1 MRKQELIW
9 LDTAENPEGQMELT
23 IKYRGS
29 RNEENVA
36 AFLEIRDKN
45 SVLVKEKGELR
56 QDTARVKKAVFKCQ
70 GVQCWTPENPALYQV
85 NIVLELSDRNNE
97 KTYIRHGQKL
107 GFRSL
112 KRQNQQVFWNHK
124 PVKLLGICYRE
135 PDFKME
141 NWETVLRRDL
151 ELFKA
156 AHVNF
161 IRSIYYPFSEKML
174 ELCDEMGFWVENTAP
189 FYELGQ
195 TQKNISE
202 LPHMQKEFETA
213 AEELL
218 VNGSHTSVLLWS
230 LGHDC
235 AWGVNFGIIRDRI
248 RELDAIRLMTFHLP
262 MSIPEE
268 EPQMDV
274 WPVHDIDWRLPFD
287 QTYDQ
292 MVIFHTPGAK
302 NEIGYMVADADY
314 PVPVLHEVWSPI
326 VCHNRD
332 EIQRDPGIRDFW
344 GKSIRTFVEKS
355 ARTPG
360 CLGGAVLAGVDEDGS
375 FEGLM
380 DYEWGI
386 LDVNHNP
393 KPEYYHLKNAYGAAS
408 KEAYAEL
415 ENENSVVE
423 TKINCFRRQNEIR
436 NTNWKIQWTEDA
448 LYIEN
453 DNTFYVFSRKKCL
466 LKEAGLIQKQGKKV
480 LIKGGPFLNTAG
492 FLLGKWIGRSLEICS
507 VDGAESVQIK
517 ISGTYENTLDLC
529 FYLTIFQNGILETA
543 YEVQKLFRHMP
554 HRVKAEI
561 GISSGGLGEKGG
573 AYYVT
578 EPNRIR
584 IVSQGCKVR
593 LEPASELTE
602 GAIVDNLDP
611 RINYVGN
618 WIKMED
624 YCGNLNGSET
634 LSNTAG
640 DYAELRFTGTGI
652 TVYGPWD
659 ILYGMCNVYLD
670 GELWK
675 KDVSQYPPKVD
686 FPGMSRGYEK
696 RYRQILAEVHGL
708 EEKEHTLRI
717 EVTGTKEA
725 KAQNTYTSID
735 YAVLE
740 GSSYTGGFKM
750 NIAVDFNY
758 PRMVRGCVRRPDVK
772 LIPGVRESFRI
783 QMLLE
788 EDK

>member
-1 MRKQELIW
+1 
-9 LDTAENPEGQMELT
+9 
-23 IKYRGS
+23 
-29 RNEENVA
+29 
-36 AFLEIRDKN
+36 
-45 SVLVKEKGELR
+45 
-56 QDTARVKKAVFKCQ
+56 
-70 GVQCWTPENPALYQV
+70 
-85 NIVLELSDRNNE
+85 
-97 KTYIRHGQKL
+97 
-107 GFRSL
+107 
-112 KRQNQQVFWNHK
+112 
-124 PVKLLGICYRE
+124 
-135 PDFKME
+135 
-141 NWETVLRRDL
+141 
-151 ELFKA
+151 
-156 AHVNF
+156 
-161 IRSIYYPFSEKML
+161 
-174 ELCDEMGFWVENTAP
+174 
-189 FYELGQ
+189 
-195 TQKNISE
+195 
-202 LPHMQKEFETA
+202 
-213 AEELL
+213 
-218 VNGSHTSVLLWS
+218 
-230 LGHDC
+230 
-235 AWGVNFGIIRDRI
+235 
-248 RELDAIRLMTFHLP
+248 MTFHLP

-268 EPQMDV
+268 EPQVDV
-274 WPVHDIDWRLPFD
+274 WPVHDIDWHLPFGK
-287 QTYDQ
+287 TYDQ
-292 MVIFHTPGAK
+292 MVIFHTPGAE
-302 NEIGYMVADADY
+302 NEIGYMIADTDY
-314 PVPVLHEVWSPI
+314 PVPVLQEVWSPV

-344 GKSIRTFVEKS
+344 GKSIHTFVEKS

-408 KEAYAEL
+408 KEAYAEWK
-415 ENENSVVE
+415 NENSTVE
-423 TKINCFRRQNEIR
+423 TKINCFRRQNEIC

-448 LYIEN
+448 LHIEN
-453 DNTFYVFSRKKCL
+453 DNSFYIFSRKKCL

-507 VDGAESVQIK
+507 VDGAENVQIK
-517 ISGTYENTLDLC
+517 ISGTYENTLDIC
-529 FYLTIFQNGILETA
+529 FYLTLFQNGILETA

-578 EPNRIR
+578 EPDRVR
-584 IVSQGCKVR
+584 MVSQGCKVR
-593 LEPASELTE
+593 LESAPELTE
-602 GAIVDNLDP
+602 GAIVNNLDS

-640 DYAELRFTGTGI
+640 DYAELSFTGTGI

-659 ILYGMCNVYLD
+659 ILNGMCNVYLD
-670 GELWK
+670 GEIWK

-696 RYRQILAEVHGL
+696 RYRQILVEVHGL
-708 EEKEHTLRI
+708 EEKKHTLRI

-735 YAVLE
+735 YVVLE

>member
-1 MRKQELIW
+1 
-9 LDTAENPEGQMELT
+9 ME
-23 IKYRGS
+23 
-29 RNEENVA
+29 
-36 AFLEIRDKN
+36 
-45 SVLVKEKGELR
+45 
-56 QDTARVKKAVFKCQ
+56 C
-70 GVQCWTPENPALYQV
+70 
-85 NIVLELSDRNNE
+85 
-97 KTYIRHGQKL
+97 
-107 GFRSL
+107 
-112 KRQNQQVFWNHK
+112 
-124 PVKLLGICYRE
+124 
-135 PDFKME
+135 
-141 NWETVLRRDL
+141 
-151 ELFKA
+151 
-156 AHVNF
+156 
-161 IRSIYYPFSEKML
+161 
-174 ELCDEMGFWVENTAP
+174 
-189 FYELGQ
+189 
-195 TQKNISE
+195 
-202 LPHMQKEFETA
+202 
-213 AEELL
+213 
-218 VNGSHTSVLLWS
+218 
-230 LGHDC
+230 
-235 AWGVNFGIIRDRI
+235 IRDRTGNWI
-248 RELDAIRLMTFHLP
+248 DIRLMTFHLP

-274 WPVHDIDWRLPFD
+274 WPVHDIDWRLSFD
-287 QTYDQ
+287 KTYDQ
-292 MVIFHTPGAK
+292 MVIFHTPGAE
-302 NEIGYMVADADY
+302 NEIGYMIADADY
-314 PVPVLHEVWSPI
+314 PVPVLHEVWSPV
-326 VCHNRD
+326 VCHNWD

-355 ARTPG
+355 ARTSG

-507 VDGAESVQIK
+507 VDGAENVQIK

-529 FYLTIFQNGILETA
+529 FYLTLFQNGILETA

-578 EPNRIR
+578 EPDRVR
-584 IVSQGCKVR
+584 MVFQGCKVR
-593 LEPASELTE
+593 LEPAPELTE
-602 GAIVDNLDP
+602 GAIVNNLDP

-640 DYAELRFTGTGI
+640 DYAELSFTGTGI

-670 GELWK
+670 GEFWK

-717 EVTGTKEA
+717 EVTGAKEE

>member
-1 MRKQELIW
+1 
-9 LDTAENPEGQMELT
+9 
-23 IKYRGS
+23 
-29 RNEENVA
+29 
-36 AFLEIRDKN
+36 
-45 SVLVKEKGELR
+45 
-56 QDTARVKKAVFKCQ
+56 
-70 GVQCWTPENPALYQV
+70 
-85 NIVLELSDRNNE
+85 
-97 KTYIRHGQKL
+97 
-107 GFRSL
+107 
-112 KRQNQQVFWNHK
+112 
-124 PVKLLGICYRE
+124 
-135 PDFKME
+135 
-141 NWETVLRRDL
+141 
-151 ELFKA
+151 
-156 AHVNF
+156 
-161 IRSIYYPFSEKML
+161 
-174 ELCDEMGFWVENTAP
+174 
-189 FYELGQ
+189 
-195 TQKNISE
+195 
-202 LPHMQKEFETA
+202 
-213 AEELL
+213 
-218 VNGSHTSVLLWS
+218 
-230 LGHDC
+230 
-235 AWGVNFGIIRDRI
+235 
-248 RELDAIRLMTFHLP
+248 

-274 WPVHDIDWRLPFD
+274 WPVHDIDWRLSFD
-287 QTYDQ
+287 KTYDQ
-292 MVIFHTPGAK
+292 MVIFHTPGAE
-302 NEIGYMVADADY
+302 NEIGYMIADADY
-314 PVPVLHEVWSPI
+314 PVPVLHEVWSPV

-355 ARTPG
+355 ARTSG

-507 VDGAESVQIK
+507 VDGAENVQIK

-529 FYLTIFQNGILETA
+529 FYLTLFQNGILETA

-578 EPNRIR
+578 EPDRVR
-584 IVSQGCKVR
+584 MVFQGCKVR
-593 LEPASELTE
+593 LEPAPELTE
-602 GAIVDNLDP
+602 GAIVNNLDP

-640 DYAELRFTGTGI
+640 DYAELSFTGTGI

-717 EVTGTKEA
+717 EVTGAKEE

>member
-56 QDTARVKKAVFKCQ
+56 QDTARVKTAAFKCQ
-70 GVQCWTPENPALYQV
+70 GVQCWTPEDPALYQV
-85 NIVLELSDRNNE
+85 NIVLELSDKNNE

-112 KRQNQQVFWNHK
+112 KRKNQQVFWNHK

-135 PDFKME
+135 PDSKME

-156 AHVNF
+156 AHINF

-218 VNGSHTSVLLWS
+218 ANGSHTSVLLWS

-248 RELDAIRLMTFHLP
+248 RELDDIRLMTFHLP

-287 QTYDQ
+287 KTYDQ
-292 MVIFHTPGAK
+292 MVIFHTPGAE

-344 GKSIRTFVEKS
+344 RKSIRTFVEKS

-393 KPEYYHLKNAYGAAS
+393 KPEYYHLKEAYGSAGKIS
-408 KEAYAEL
+408 EESVKEIE
-415 ENENSVVE
+415 E
-423 TKINCFRRQNEIR
+423 IWRRIQNE
-436 NTNWKIQWTEDA
+436 TDTADWKIQWTEDA

-453 DNTFYVFSRKKCL
+453 DKVFYTFSRKNCL
-466 LKEAGLIQKQGKKV
+466 MQEAGVIEKQGRRV

-492 FLLGKWIGRSLEICS
+492 FLLGKWIGKSLEICS
-507 VDGAESVQIK
+507 MDGAKNVQIK
-517 ISGTYENTLDLC
+517 IAGTYENTLDIC
-529 FYLTIFQNGILETA
+529 FYLTLFPNGMLETA
-543 YEVQKLFRHMP
+543 YEVQRLFRHMP

-561 GISSGGLGEKGG
+561 GIASGGLGEKGG
-573 AYYVT
+573 GYYVT
-578 EPNRIR
+578 EPDRLQVI
-584 IVSQGCKVR
+584 SPECKVR
-593 LEPASELTE
+593 LEAAPELAE
-602 GAIVDNLDP
+602 GAVVGNLDP
-611 RINYVGN
+611 RMNFVGN
-618 WIKMED
+618 WVKMED

-640 DYAELRFTGTGI
+640 DYLELNFTGTGI
-652 TVYGPWD
+652 TVYGSWD
-659 ILYGMCNVYLD
+659 ILYGMCDVYLD
-670 GELWK
+670 GKLWK

-758 PRMVRGCVRRPDVK
+758 PRMVRGCVRRPDVN